1 MPRHA
6 DLLQQS
12 VAHRRFIQLA
22 SNTSIVFLPS
32 HIFFLKN
39 LSSFSQSLQMP
50 PPTSSLK
57 PTAAKPASDTGNGAK
72 ATGDKKSGG
81 QLAKPDQSKYNA
93 EQDEINKEI
102 AAVKEKIVSVY
113 MADTFIQY
121 CAEAH
126 GILTAF
132 APLFD
137 ITWICCT
144 IMILYIVGGCPFPY
158 RPFSSADIQRSSI
171 CDQSGA

>member
-1 MPRHA
+1 
-6 DLLQQS
+6 
-12 VAHRRFIQLA
+12 
-22 SNTSIVFLPS
+22 
-32 HIFFLKN
+32 
-39 LSSFSQSLQMP
+39 MP

-57 PTAAKPASDTGNGAK
+57 PTAAKPASDAGNGAK

-102 AAVKEKIVSVY
+102 AVVKEKIVSVY
-113 MADTFIQY
+113 MADTFTQY

-132 APLFD
+132 ASIIRHHLDLLHYHYF
-137 ITWICCT
+137 IY
-144 IMILYIVGGCPFPY
+144 LGGCPFPY

-171 CDQSGA
+171 CYQSGA